1 MDTYELSDTQ
11 ESDRRKKSPSLI
23 WNVLT
28 ILVLVT
34 MVCIVSVFF
43 LIYVNPYS
51 GINPFPPP
59 TLNTTVVS
67 ANRYY
72 HPTFH
77 TDPILDTDQCY
88 GRNNRHT

>member
-1 MDTYELSDTQ
+1 MDTYELSEHT
-11 ESDRRKKSPSLI
+11 RIHRKKKSPSLV

-59 TLNTTVVS
+59 TLNTIHGPS
-67 ANRYY
+67 DRYC
-72 HPTFH
+72 HPAFH
-77 TDPILDTDQCY
+77 PGPILDTDQCSWSK
-88 GRNNRHT
+88 